1 MLHRNMNVLLL
12 FIGCPLRNIA
22 TGLAVLLATALV
34 AWAQADAPAVKRM
47 DGIWGLPPNCGG
59 AAPINVMGDKVQ
71 FQWPGRERV
80 LEQVTSVDGDRVA
93 TVVIAPP
100 HRVGERYEYEVA
112 AERMLIRVMTD
123 GREQVV
129 VRCGGSFP
137 TS

>member
-12 FIGCPLRNIA
+12 SVGLAVCNIA
-22 TGLAVLLATALV
+22 T

-59 AAPINVMGDKVQ
+59 SAPIDVMGDKVR

-80 LEQVTSVDGDRVA
+80 LEQVTSVADDRVA
-93 TVVIAPP
+93 TIVVDPP
-100 HRVGERYEYEVA
+100 HRAGERYEYEVG
-112 AERMLIRVMTD
+112 AERMLIRVMKD
-123 GREQVV
+123 GREQIV
-129 VRCGGSFP
+129 VRCGGQIP

>member
-12 FIGCPLRNIA
+12 SIGLLLCNIA
-22 TGLAVLLATALV
+22 TGL
-34 AWAQADAPAVKRM
+34 AQADAPAVKRM

-59 AAPINVMGDKVQ
+59 SAPINVLGDKVQ

-80 LEQVTSVDGDRVA
+80 LEQVTSVTGDRVA
-93 TVVIAPP
+93 TVVVAPP
-100 HRVGERYEYEVA
+100 HRAGERYEYEVGT
-112 AERMLIRVMTD
+112 ERMLIRVMAD
-123 GREQVV
+123 GREQTV

>member
-12 FIGCPLRNIA
+12 SIGLMLCNIA
-22 TGLAVLLATALV
+22 T
-34 AWAQADAPAVKRM
+34 AWTQADALAVKRM

-59 AAPINVMGDKVQ
+59 SAPINVLGDRVQ

-80 LEQVTSVDGDRVA
+80 LEQVTSVAGDRVA

-100 HRVGERYEYEVA
+100 HRTGERYEYEVGI
-112 AERMLIRVMTD
+112 ERMLIRVMAD
-123 GREQVV
+123 GREQTV

>member
-12 FIGCPLRNIA
+12 SIGLAFCNIA
-22 TGLAVLLATALV
+22 TV
-34 AWAQADAPAVKRM
+34 WAQADAPAVKRM

-59 AAPINVMGDKVQ
+59 AAPINVLGDKVQ

-80 LEQVTSVDGDRVA
+80 LEQVTSVAGDRVA
-93 TVVIAPP
+93 TVVVAPP
-100 HRVGERYEYEVA
+100 HRVGERYEYEVEI
-112 AERMLIRVMTD
+112 ERMLIRVMQD
-123 GREQVV
+123 GREQIV

>member
-12 FIGCPLRNIA
+12 FIGLALCNIA
-22 TGLAVLLATALV
+22 T

-80 LEQVTSVDGDRVA
+80 LEQVTSVAGDRVA
-93 TVVIAPP
+93 TIIIAPP
-100 HRVGERYEYEVA
+100 HRAGERYEYEVG
-112 AERMLIRVMTD
+112 AERMVIRVMQD
-123 GREQVV
+123 GREQIV

>member
-12 FIGCPLRNIA
+12 SIGL
-22 TGLAVLLATALV
+22 VLCNLAT

-59 AAPINVMGDKVQ
+59 AAPINVLGDKVQ

-80 LEQVTSVDGDRVA
+80 LEQVTSVTGDRVA
-93 TVVIAPP
+93 TVVIDPP
-100 HRVGERYEYEVA
+100 HRVGERYEYEVEV
-112 AERMLIRVMTD
+112 ERMLIRVVKD
-123 GREQVV
+123 GLEQIV
-129 VRCGGSFP
+129 VRCGGPAP

>member
-12 FIGCPLRNIA
+12 SIGLALCNIA
-22 TGLAVLLATALV
+22 P

-59 AAPINVMGDKVQ
+59 SAPIKVLGDKVQ

-80 LEQVTSVDGDRVA
+80 LEQVTSVAGDRVA
-93 TVVIAPP
+93 TVIVAPP
-100 HRVGERYEYEVA
+100 HRAGERYEYEVGV
-112 AERMLIRVMTD
+112 ERMLIRVMAD
-123 GREQVV
+123 GREQTV

>member
-12 FIGCPLRNIA
+12 FIRCILRNLA
-22 TGLAVLLATALV
+22 TGSAALLV
-34 AWAQADAPAVKRM
+34 ATTVSWAQADAPAVKRM

-59 AAPINVMGDKVQ
+59 AAPINVLGDKVQ

-80 LEQVTSVDGDRVA
+80 LEQVTSVAGDRVA

-100 HRVGERYEYEVA
+100 HRAGERYEYEVE
-112 AERMLIRVMTD
+112 AERMLIRVMKD
-123 GREQVV
+123 GREQIV